1 MKKIYDRISAGGLVY
16 KITNEDVFFVICF
29 KKSTNRWHLPK
40 GTQESDE
47 NIKNTAIREVEE
59 ETGLKVCIKNF
70 LSNIEYSFKNEI
82 NKIINKQVVFYTM
95 VPTGGS
101 FSNHD
106 NEFDEVK
113 WASAKNCIILLQYEN
128 EKKLVQKAYEM
139 VKSDE

>member
-101 FSNHD
+101 FSDHYN
-106 NEFDEVK
+106 
-113 WASAKNCIILLQYEN
+113 
-128 EKKLVQKAYEM
+128 
-139 VKSDE
+139 